1 MKINKNELIEHYN
14 FYVEDEEENG
24 NQPLSYDE
32 WNEEYLDDL
41 LSVLNKMKRAKSVYD
56 RHNI

>member
-1 MKINKNELIEHYN
+1 MEITKNELIEHYN

-41 LSVLNKMKRAKSVYD
+41 LNVLKLK
-56 RHNI
+56 